1 MGLACERLNL
11 LAAGFS
17 PAVVDTIQSAKAS
30 STRASYDGR
39 WNAFEEWCE
48 AQEPPVVAQ
57 VASAQRILD
66 FLQER
71 LDSGL
76 AFSTLRGYLVAF
88 NACHLGVAGKAPSK
102 VPEVIRFM
110 LGVGRLR
117 PVSRGLFPVWDL
129 KVVLE
134 GLCRPPFESLEGLS
148 LRLLSLKTALLL
160 ALATAKRVGDLQ
172 TLSVSSECM
181 RFLNGGLKV
190 LLKPHLN
197 FVAKNMSAPEEPVV
211 LLVFHPPPYASE
223 EGRKLNCLCPVRALK
238 AYCDRTAG
246 SRSSDQLFVAMGDT
260 LVRKP
265 VSRPTLSRWIVDAI
279 REAYTSA
286 GVEVPVALRAHST
299 RAMATSW
306 ALAKGVSVMEIC
318 VAANWSSPSTF
329 AAYYHLDIGSSE
341 LAHSV
346 LGAAASSSV

>member
-1 MGLACERLNL
+1 M
-11 LAAGFS
+11 
-17 PAVVDTIQSAKAS
+17 
-30 STRASYDGR
+30 
-39 WNAFEEWCE
+39 
-48 AQEPPVVAQ
+48 VAQ

-76 AFSTLRGYLVAF
+76 AFSTLRGYLAAI

-197 FVAKNMSAPEEPVV
+197 FVTKNMSAPREPVV
-211 LLVFHPPPYASE
+211 LLAFHPQFVSE
-223 EGRKLNCLCPVRALK
+223 EDRRLNCLCPVRALK
-238 AYCDRTAG
+238 AYCDRTVG
-246 SRSSDQLFVAMGDT
+246 SRSSDQLFVEMGNV

-279 REAYTSA
+279 KEAYASA

-299 RAMATSW
+299 RALSASW
-306 ALAKGVSVMEIC
+306 ALAKGVSVQEIC

-329 AAYYHLDIGSSE
+329 AAYYHLDVGSSE

-346 LGAAASSSV
+346 LGAAASPSV